1 MPEESI
7 ALAVTMLYNPSYHQ
21 KTDAVKEG
29 CNRSAVDEVQLM
41 STVEKPEA
49 KRAARVL
56 TQAPKDQAYPR
67 GWSKEEIDKGNGD

>member
-1 MPEESI
+1 M
-7 ALAVTMLYNPSYHQ
+7 
-21 KTDAVKEG
+21 
-29 CNRSAVDEVQLM
+29 M

-49 KRAARVL
+49 KRVARVL

>member
-1 MPEESI
+1 MPVESI
-7 ALAVTMLYNPSYHQ
+7 ALAITMLYNPSYHQ

-29 CNRSAVDEVQLM
+29 CNRSVQLM

-49 KRAARVL
+49 KRVARVL

-67 GWSKEEIDKGNGD
+67 GWSKEEIDNGNGD